1 MTPLRPFARRAR
13 LPQPAQAALRLARG
27 ERVLA
32 FQHLGEA
39 TLVATDHRLV
49 VLEGVGEG
57 AAGGSGAHVLDER
70 PWHEAE
76 NAAWDDETRTL
87 RIRWVDGA
95 PTWGLPVDE
104 PDRDLMTTIR
114 ARIQSTLVTAQSAKV
129 GGRTVRVALRRDL
142 ATGDLLLQHQYG
154 QGLRAGDPRVA
165 AAVASLE
172 DDIRDDA
179 GLPPDFASSAQS
191 C

>member
-1 MTPLRPFARRAR
+1 MAPVRPFARRPR
-13 LPQPAQAALRLARG
+13 FPQTAQAALHLARA

-32 FQHLGEA
+32 FQQLGEA

-49 VLEGVGEG
+49 VLEGDGQG
-57 AAGGSGAHVLDER
+57 ATGGDEVRVLDER

-76 NAAWDDETRTL
+76 NAAWDDESRTL

-114 ARIQSTLVTAQSAKV
+114 ARIQSTLVTAQSSKV

-142 ATGDLLLQHQYG
+142 ATGDLLMQHQYG

-165 AAVASLE
+165 AAVASME
-172 DDIRDDA
+172 AAIRDDA
-179 GLPPDFASSAQS
+179 GLPPDFASGA
-191 C
+191 

>member
-1 MTPLRPFARRAR
+1 MAPLRPFARRPR
-13 LPQPAQAALRLARG
+13 LPQTAQAALHLARG

-32 FQHLGEA
+32 FQQLGEA

-49 VLEGVGEG
+49 VLDGEG
-57 AAGGSGAHVLDER
+57 DAVQVLDER
-70 PWHEAE
+70 PWHDAE

-114 ARIQSTLVTAQSAKV
+114 ARIQSTLVTASSAKV

-142 ATGDLLLQHQYG
+142 ASGDLLLQHQYG

-165 AAVASLE
+165 AAAASLE
-172 DDIRDDA
+172 ADIRDDA
-179 GLPPDFASSAQS
+179 GLPPDFASGAES